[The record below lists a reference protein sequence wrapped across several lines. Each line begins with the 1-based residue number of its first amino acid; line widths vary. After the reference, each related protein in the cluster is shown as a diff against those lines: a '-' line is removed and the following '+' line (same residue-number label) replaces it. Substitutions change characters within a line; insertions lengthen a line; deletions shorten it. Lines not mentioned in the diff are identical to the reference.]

1 MKRRKIFIAL
11 AIALPLAL
19 VFPLRALRSWQPRTT
34 PFANPNG
41 VFANDLLWRPN
52 GLLLLRGESGDNRL
66 QTIPSWNG
74 SVSLRVLGVHSVALN
89 ESGTRAIR
97 LKTAYGK
104 PRECLDLWDMTGAHV
119 LSAASENLQARSLPK
134 FPNSPILAIA
144 MTPEGKRVAWNTL
157 MPDAPFITDK
167 TSMPDEVVIA
177 DASIG
182 ETLARIK
189 IPRRPFIPQT
199 AQSRIYGLAF
209 SADGNKLAL
218 ASEDAVFVADATTG
232 KIRVSWPISFA
243 SVRHLAFSPDG
254 TKLAFSYGERI
265 GWSQGETLSAVPC
278 LWIYD
283 ALSGRQL
290 HSWSLPATTTGGQL
304 GVTNLSWAPDSTRLA
319 WGTFN
324 GKALIMDIQDGT
336 VETRFSPDKTAFP
349 ATGSTPDE
357 SVYVAFS
364 PDVYSLATAT
374 ADKIT
379 LRRIR

>member
-1 MKRRKIFIAL
+1 MNRRLLFIAL
-11 AIALPLAL
+11 VVALPLFL
-19 VFPLRALRSWQPRTT
+19 IVPLRALRSWQPRTT
-34 PFANPNG
+34 PLAKG
-41 VFANDLLWRPN
+41 ASASDLLWRPS

-74 SVSLRVLGVHSVALN
+74 SVSLRILGVHSIALN

-134 FPNSPILAIA
+134 FLDSPILAIA
-144 MTPEGKRVAWNTL
+144 MTPDGKRVAWNTL

-177 DASIG
+177 DASVG
-182 ETLARIK
+182 ETLTRIK

-199 AQSRIYGLAF
+199 AQSRIYALAF
-209 SADGNKLAL
+209 SADGSKLAL
-218 ASEDAVFVADATTG
+218 ASEDAVFVADAATG

-254 TKLAFSYGERI
+254 TKLAFGYGERM
-265 GWSQGETLSAVPC
+265 GWSQSETLSAIPC

-290 HSWSLPATTTGGQL
+290 HSWSFPPASTGGQF
-304 GVTNLSWAPDSTRLA
+304 GVTNLSWASDGTRLA

-324 GKALIMDIQDGT
+324 GKVLIMDTKGGSVDP
-336 VETRFSPDKTAFP
+336 RFSPSKTAQM
-349 ATGSTPDE
+349 TPSLMPNE

-364 PDVYSLATAT
+364 PDGDSLAIASL
-374 ADKIT
+374 DRIT
-379 LRRIR
+379 LCRVR